1 MRIFGFGGKIAS
13 EANLILAACKLLD
26 VALLTDSEQF
36 KLYAWMFI
44 SDSNEFSSFST
55 QQFVPFVDQLGIRAA
70 TESPIKVAFSLL
82 LSSYLFSFS
91 FITSIPSLSPSPL
104 SPYYL
109 ITSIPYSLSP
119 LFVLPLLPFTFITSS
134 PLPSPFP
141 FSPKI
146 FLFFQKGY
154 FTNKMNKNQMLL
166 GWTND

>member
-82 LSSYLFSFS
+82 LSSPY
-91 FITSIPSLSPSPL
+91 SLSSPFPL

-119 LFVLPLLPFTFITSS
+119 LFVLPPFPLLPPPLSLPLS
-134 PLPSPFP
+134 PAPSP
-141 FSPKI
+141 SPQI
-146 FLFFQKGY
+146 Y
-154 FTNKMNKNQMLL
+154 FY
-166 GWTND
+166 